1 LARALYHR
9 PSLLLLD
16 EATGALDMAT
26 EAKLLEALRAL
37 AGKLTMIV
45 AAHRLSA
52 VANCD
57 QLVDLGE
64 MMTAAVKASYGVH

>member
-1 LARALYHR
+1 MI
-9 PSLLLLD
+9 LD
-16 EATGALDMAT
+16 EATSALDTAT
-26 EAKLLEALRAL
+26 EAKLLEALRGV
-37 AGKLTMIV
+37 AGKITMVV

-64 MMTAAVKASYGVH
+64 MTGAVKASYGLA